1 VKHDAFPTTVDHLR
15 LDLLALPVTPHQLR
29 VALIV
34 VARRAA
40 TDRERLAF
48 MRIHEEVSLWQAA
61 DNAAAHLRRSTA
73 ARLVEMLHA
82 AGAPSPPLT
91 RDVTEVLVKVCAE
104 VRRVAAIRAAPLRP
118 EEARTLASLGALP
131 PGRLAPVD
139 AAIAATA
146 QPLHLAMRS
155 PR

>member
-1 VKHDAFPTTVDHLR
+1 M
-15 LDLLALPVTPHQLR
+15 TPHQLH
-29 VALIV
+29 ATLIV

-40 TDRERLAF
+40 TDHERRAF

-61 DNAAAHLRRSTA
+61 DNTAAHLRRSTA
-73 ARLVEMLHA
+73 ARLVKMLHA

-91 RDVTEVLVKVCAE
+91 SDVTEVLAKVCAE
-104 VRRVAAIRAAPLRP
+104 VRRVAAIRAAPLQP
-118 EEARTLASLGALP
+118 EEERTLASLGAVP
-131 PGRLAPVD
+131 TGRLAPID

-146 QPLHLAMRS
+146 RVLHLAMRS